1 MHETSTNLR
10 SHAEREQWAGKGE
23 QALPLKGTFLVVVA
37 QNTPEGRPDPKTLKS
52 FLMPSSVGLS
62 YAPGVW
68 RKYCGPPTG
77 HAVDAITDHPVLI
90 LDSTL
95 DLACVETQLH
105 TGLHETDPRDC
116 ELLEW
121 DGDEVFGRI
130 AVPL

>member
-1 MHETSTNLR
+1 MCGVSPITYKTSCL
-10 SHAEREQWAGKGE
+10 A
-23 QALPLKGTFLVVVA
+23 
-37 QNTPEGRPDPKTLKS
+37 D
-52 FLMPSSVGLS
+52 VGL
-62 YAPGVW
+62 
-68 RKYCGPPTG
+68 
-77 HAVDAITDHPVLI
+77 DHPVLI

-105 TGLHETDPRDC
+105 TSLHETDPRDC